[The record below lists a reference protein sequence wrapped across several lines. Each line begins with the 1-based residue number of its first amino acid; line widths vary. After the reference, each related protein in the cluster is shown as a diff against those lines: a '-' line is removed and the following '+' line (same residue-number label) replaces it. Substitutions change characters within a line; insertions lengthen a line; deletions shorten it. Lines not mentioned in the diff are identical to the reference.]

1 MCLCVCW
8 GRVHTWCWVF
18 IFPLPS
24 LVWALVWMTEGMGER
39 AKNLNFSKILL
50 YCPMLSLPSRGIL
63 FSQRILCLHFSSK
76 SNLNVYLIY
85 SIIGGSNRQLCPL
98 WDLPLP
104 KAERTFGFLM
114 ASPESF
120 FFLTSPSFM
129 LLTSIENN
137 HQLLIWSFCPY
148 VCVIVA
154 QLCPTL
160 CDPMDCSP
168 PDSSVLGIFQV
179 RILEWVAISFS
190 GGRGLV
196 FPTQGSNL
204 VLLHWQAGY
213 LPENDQKKKKKM

>member
-1 MCLCVCW
+1 
-8 GRVHTWCWVF
+8 
-18 IFPLPS
+18 
-24 LVWALVWMTEGMGER
+24 
-39 AKNLNFSKILL
+39 
-50 YCPMLSLPSRGIL
+50 
-63 FSQRILCLHFSSK
+63 
-76 SNLNVYLIY
+76 
-85 SIIGGSNRQLCPL
+85 
-98 WDLPLP
+98 
-104 KAERTFGFLM
+104 
-114 ASPESF
+114 
-120 FFLTSPSFM
+120 M

-204 VLLHWQAGY
+204 VLLHWQAGS
-213 LPENDQKKKKKM
+213 LPENDKKKKKM